1 MGWLRHNQLSHQASL
16 AACQF
21 DICAG
26 AVSPHMLSVGCV
38 VKQLP
43 LQLMPATG
51 MAAQGRPA
59 ATAPPDGA
67 RGPAAGQPANQ
78 GNRQADWRIGR
89 AQWPRLPLPLAL
101 TWQTGFAPT
110 TEQQHADTA
119 GHAGD

>member
-1 MGWLRHNQLSHQASL
+1 MGWLRPNQLSHQASL

-21 DICAG
+21 DMCAG
-26 AVSPHMLSVGCV
+26 AVSPHLLSVGCV

-51 MAAQGRPA
+51 MGAQGRPA
-59 ATAPPDGA
+59 AVAPPAGA

-89 AQWPRLPLPLAL
+89 AQWPWLTLPLVL
-101 TWQTGFAPT
+101 TRQTGSAAT
-110 TEQQHADTA
+110 TEK
-119 GHAGD
+119 GPSF